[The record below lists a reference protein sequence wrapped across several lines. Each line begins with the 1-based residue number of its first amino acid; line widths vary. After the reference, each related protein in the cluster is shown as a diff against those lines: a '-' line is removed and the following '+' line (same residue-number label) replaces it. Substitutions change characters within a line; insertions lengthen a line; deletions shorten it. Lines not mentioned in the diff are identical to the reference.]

1 MLGKLIKHELNDR
14 VKNLSVFY
22 ILSIVFAILTR
33 IFFKIEN
40 SLIFSIVASI
50 CSGIT
55 ISMMVNIIIN
65 NILRFWVRFRQTMY
79 GDESYLTHTLPCKK
93 SVIYA
98 SKILC
103 ALFTMLISVTVIVLS
118 VFVAYYSKENIEIFK
133 FMLDSVG
140 TALNVPVPTMVFVLA
155 LVLFLQ
161 YSCLLQNGFTGIILG
176 HKMQGGKIGF
186 SFLFGFIAYSI
197 VQMGS
202 LLIIFIVALFDKNI
216 MEMFTSNTIT
226 STEGIRTVFIIVS
239 IAYALFMAIGYIVNV
254 KLLKKGVNVE

>member
-1 MLGKLIKHELNDR
+1 MLIKLLKHELNDR

-65 NILRFWVRFRQTMY
+65 NILRFWARFRQTMY

-93 SVIYA
+93 STLYT

-103 ALFTMLISVTVIVLS
+103 ALITMLISVTVIVLS

-133 FMLDSVG
+133 VMLDSVG
-140 TALNVPVPTMVFVLA
+140 TALNVSVPTMIFVLA

-161 YSCLLQNGFTGIILG
+161 
-176 HKMQGGKIGF
+176 
-186 SFLFGFIAYSI
+186 
-197 VQMGS
+197 
-202 LLIIFIVALFDKNI
+202 
-216 MEMFTSNTIT
+216 
-226 STEGIRTVFIIVS
+226 
-239 IAYALFMAIGYIVNV
+239 
-254 KLLKKGVNVE
+254 